1 MGTSN
6 IDFFSNLYIHY
17 YYGSYTKCGESWKD
31 YHVSCPFSK
40 LFYIKHVF
48 LLSVLL

>member
-17 YYGSYTKCGESWKD
+17 YYGSYTKCGEAGKNIMQAAPLPSCIISKRENASW
-31 YHVSCPFSK
+31 
-40 LFYIKHVF
+40 
-48 LLSVLL
+48 